1 MKIISKI
8 YFLLLLVSFLSL
20 QIYGENNYK
29 QKKILVVVQGSSQ
42 LTNLAMGDGRQLAQL
57 LGHFNTITEVLGV
70 DEYKASSINNYDYIF
85 YLGFYQKNYV
95 PASFINDIVK
105 TNKPLIWINTGFIEF
120 STKYNTSDLYGF
132 KVAKL
137 DTASIFDFV
146 KSDNKSFTKGEG
158 NINLI
163 EISDHNKVEIIATAI
178 SSKKKIEAPYIIKSK
193 NLVYIADSPFAYA
206 NSTDRYL
213 LFADYLHEIL
223 NEHHEESHSAIV
235 RIEDVTPLDD
245 PEKIRDITDYLSE
258 RGIPFL
264 IGVVPFYV
272 DPIGGVRISLS
283 DKPDMADALRYVEYN
298 GGTIV
303 MHGVTHQY
311 KDVTA
316 SDFEFWDANLNLPIQ
331 DENANLINRKIE
343 MGLSEFS
350 KNGLHPLL
358 WETPHYTASN
368 ILYKTISEYFSTA
381 IEQRLSIENPDYS
394 QFFPYVIYNDLYGQK
409 IYPENLG
416 YIPLDPNPKAIK
428 QAVDDII
435 KGAEAHLYV
444 RDGFAS
450 FFFHSFLD
458 IKILEELVDKIESL
472 GYTFLNLKDEINS
485 VKSKKQILLSGS
497 QNYSFV
503 VDDQY
508 VTETYFDQD
517 GKIKQ
522 KKNADKRTIGSIS
535 KKINLKP
542 GEYYQAELTEF
553 ITSEPGFLENIFQ
566 NVSNKYDEIFDL
578 DENWNELRVAI
589 LWNHYAK
596 GAAYNDQASLAS
608 VFQSVNVTVDTIF
621 SDQHIDLGK
630 YNLLIVP
637 YTSVEPLN
645 PTDYNII
652 TNFVK
657 GGGNI
662 ITDTKNYLSEELGI
676 RYTSTQIKVEG
687 IRDNIFHEEKIVW
700 NDPELV
706 NKFETN
712 DVDEIFCFDQATEF
726 PMVIGKKYG
735 NGKVIYISSKFDPH
749 SQLGY
754 SHYPYMLEYVRNY
767 FQLKPTIK
775 KNSLEVYFD
784 PGFRSKISIEKLVK
798 QWVKQGIRIIHAA
811 GWHQYPKYTY
821 DYKTLIK
828 LAHANGI
835 LVYAW
840 LEPPQVSQK
849 FWVEHPEWREK
860 NYLGEDVRPSWRYP
874 VALTDARCVNTMKNE
889 FVRFL
894 NKYDWDGVNLAEL
907 YFEAGS
913 GFESP
918 TLFTPMHPSAQKEV
932 KEKYNID
939 LTKVFEPTSKYY
951 WKNNPQVRKTVVDYR
966 VNKLNQVYET
976 LLTSFQTIV
985 DRKKGFQ
992 IIVTAMDS
1000 YGSPE
1005 LREYIADDMDNVLK
1019 LQKKYNFMLQVEDP
1033 QNLWSTNP
1041 ARYYDIGKQYL
1052 EKFNDKSKLML
1063 DLNILKFRNEN
1074 DVIPFPTLTQTG
1086 TESFHMVRS
1095 ASLGA
1100 PRLTI
1105 YSESSINP
1113 QDLYF
1118 MPYALASEV
1127 KYKVT
1132 RDGFEYYS
1140 PTSFTLELPKS
1151 VMSISLNNNTISPG
1165 RNNSFII
1172 PAGTHLINFNK
1183 SDDQFNPTEL
1193 QTKVLSFTGNLV
1205 SIKYGYQDLSFTY
1218 ESDTRTIISLNRMP
1232 TFVKVDGKDFSFK
1245 IMKGDDCFSIFLP
1258 VGSHNVELTVGD
1270 AFSKG
1275 VNLTSFW
1282 SSTSIALFGTLS
1294 IALLLI
1300 MYLSVKYLNRKYRLQ
1315 EIKQ

>member
-1 MKIISKI
+1 MKIISKK
-8 YFLLLLVSFLSL
+8 YFLILLLSFLSL
-20 QIYGENNYK
+20 QIFCKDNYK
-29 QKKILVVVQGSSQ
+29 QKRVLVVVQGTSQ

-57 LGHFNTITEVLGV
+57 LGHFNTITDVIGV
-70 DEYKASSINNYDYIF
+70 DEYKSSSINNYDYIF
-85 YLGFYQKNYV
+85 YIGFYLNNSV
-95 PASFINDIVK
+95 PITFLNDIVK
-105 TNKPLIWINTGFIEF
+105 TNKPLIWINTGFIKF
-120 STKYNTSDLYGF
+120 SDRINTLDLFGF
-132 KVAKL
+132 KVTKL

-146 KSDNKSFTKGEG
+146 KSNNESFTKGEG

-163 EISDHNKVEIIATAI
+163 EISDYSKVKIIATAL
-178 SSKKKIEAPYIIKSK
+178 STKKKNEVPYIVKSN

-223 NEHHEESHSAIV
+223 NEQHEESHTAIV

-245 PEKIRDITDYLSE
+245 PDKIRDITDYLSE
-258 RGIPFL
+258 KGIPFL

-272 DPIGGVRISLS
+272 DPIEGIRIGLS
-283 DKPDMADALRYVEYN
+283 EKPDMADALRYAEIN

-303 MHGVTHQY
+303 MHGITHQY

-331 DENANLINRKIE
+331 DEKATLISRKIE

-350 KNGLHPLL
+350 KNGLHPLV

-368 ILYKTISEYFSTA
+368 IFYKTISGYFSSV

-394 QFFPYVIYNDLYGQK
+394 QFFPYIINKDMYGQK

-416 YIPLDPNPKAIK
+416 YIPLDPDPKAVK
-428 QAVDDII
+428 KAVNEILR
-435 KGAEAHLYV
+435 GAELNLNV

-458 IKILEELVDKIESL
+458 LEILNELVDGIEKL
-472 GYTFLNLKDEINS
+472 GYTFLNVKDEINS
-485 VKSKKQILLSGS
+485 VKSKKQILLSGT
-497 QNYSFV
+497 QNYSLI

-508 VTETYFDQD
+508 LSESYYNQD
-517 GKIKQ
+517 GRLI
-522 KKNADKRTIGSIS
+522 KKNTVDKRIIGTIS

-542 GEYYQAELTEF
+542 GEYYKAELAEF
-553 ITSEPGFLENIFQ
+553 FKTEPGFLENIFQ
-566 NVSNKYDEIFDL
+566 SVSQKYDEIFDIE
-578 DENWNELRVAI
+578 ENWSEPRIVI

-608 VFQSVNVTVDTIF
+608 VFQSVNLIVDTIF
-621 SDQHIDLGK
+621 SNQNIDLGK

-637 YTSVEPLN
+637 YTSVESLKPN
-645 PTDYNII
+645 DYNII

-657 GGGNI
+657 SGGNI

-676 RYTSTQIKVEG
+676 KYTSTQIKVEG
-687 IRDNIFHEEKIVW
+687 IRDNNFHEEKIVW

-754 SHYPYMLEYVRNY
+754 SHYPFLLEYVRKY
-767 FQLKPTIK
+767 FQLKPIIK
-775 KNSLEVYFD
+775 KNNIEVYFD
-784 PGFRSKISIEKLVK
+784 PGFRSKVSIEKLIK

-849 FWVEHPEWREK
+849 FWADHPEWREK

-874 VALTDARCVNTMKNE
+874 VALTDAQCVNTMKDE
-889 FVRFL
+889 FVKFL
-894 NKYDWDGVNLAEL
+894 ESNDWDGVNLAEL
-907 YFEAGS
+907 YFEAGL
-913 GFESP
+913 GFKGP
-918 TLFTPMHPSAQKEV
+918 TLFTPMHSSAQKEV
-932 KEKYNID
+932 KEKYGFD
-939 LTKVFEPTSKYY
+939 LPKIFDTTSKYY
-951 WKNNPQVRKTVVDYR
+951 WENNSQVRKSIIDYR

-976 LLTSFQTIV
+976 LLNSFQEIAN
-985 DRKKGFQ
+985 RKKGFQ

-1005 LREYIADDMDNVLK
+1005 LREYIADDMGNVLK
-1019 LQKKYNFMLQVEDP
+1019 LQKKYNFVLQVEDP
-1033 QNLWSTNP
+1033 QHLWSTNP
-1041 ARYYDIGKQYL
+1041 NRYFDIGKQYL
-1052 EKFNDKSKLML
+1052 EKIGDKNKLML

-1100 PRLTI
+1100 SRLTI
-1105 YSESSINP
+1105 YSESSVNP
-1113 QDLYF
+1113 QDLYY

-1127 KYKVT
+1127 KYKVVK
-1132 RDGFEYYS
+1132 GGIEYYS

-1151 VMSISLNNNTISPG
+1151 VTSISLNNNTISSG

-1172 PAGTHLINFNK
+1172 PAGINLVKFNT

-1193 QTKVLSFTGNLV
+1193 QTNVLSLSGNLL
-1205 SIKYGYQDLSFTY
+1205 SINYGYQDIYFTY
-1218 ESDTRTIISLNRMP
+1218 ESDSKAIISLNRVP
-1232 TFVKVDGKDFSFK
+1232 TEVTVDGKNYEFK
-1245 IMKGDDCFSIFLP
+1245 IMEGGDCFSIFLP
-1258 VGSHNVELTVGD
+1258 AGKHNVDLTVGD

-1282 SSTSIALFGTLS
+1282 SSTGIALFGTLS
-1294 IALLLI
+1294 IVLLLI

-1315 EIKQ
+1315 EIEQ

>member
-8 YFLLLLVSFLSL
+8 YFLILLISFLSL
-20 QIYGENNYK
+20 QIFGENNYK
-29 QKKILVVVQGSSQ
+29 QKGVLVVVQGTSE

-57 LGHFNTITEVLGV
+57 LGHFNTITDVIGV
-70 DEYKASSINNYDYIF
+70 DEYKSSSINNYDYIF
-85 YLGFYQKNYV
+85 YIGFYLNNSV
-95 PASFINDIVK
+95 PITFLNDIVK
-105 TNKPLIWINTGFIEF
+105 TNKPTTWINTGFIEF
-120 STKYNTSDLYGF
+120 SNKINTLDLFGF
-132 KVAKL
+132 KVTKL
-137 DTASIFDFV
+137 DTASMFDLV
-146 KSDNKSFTKGEG
+146 KSNNKSFTKGEG
-158 NINLI
+158 NINMI
-163 EISDHNKVEIIATAI
+163 EISDYNKVEIIATAI
-178 SSKKKIEAPYIIKSK
+178 SSKKKHEVPYIVKSN

-223 NEHHEESHSAIV
+223 NEQHEESHTAIV

-245 PEKIRDITDYLSE
+245 PDKIRDITDYLSE

-272 DPIGGVRISLS
+272 DPIEGIRISLS
-283 DKPDMADALRYVEYN
+283 EKPDMADALRYAEIN

-303 MHGVTHQY
+303 MHGITHQY

-331 DENANLINRKIE
+331 DEKANLISRKIE
-343 MGLSEFS
+343 MGLSEYS

-368 ILYKTISEYFSTA
+368 IFYETISNYFSSA
-381 IEQRLSIENPDYS
+381 IEQRLSIENPDYC
-394 QFFPYVIYNDLYGQK
+394 QFFPYIIYKDLYGQK

-416 YIPLDPNPKAIK
+416 YIPLNLDPKEVKKSVVEILSGAKAN
-428 QAVDDII
+428 
-435 KGAEAHLYV
+435 LNV

-458 IKILEELVDKIESL
+458 IDILKELIDEIEKM

-485 VKSKKQILLSGS
+485 VKSKKQILLSGT
-497 QNYSFV
+497 QNYSLI

-517 GKIKQ
+517 GKIKE
-522 KKNADKRTIGSIS
+522 KKIADKRTIGTIS

-542 GEYYQAELTEF
+542 GEYYNAELTEF
-553 ITSEPGFLENIFQ
+553 LKSEPGFLENLFQ
-566 NVSNKYDEIFDL
+566 NVSNKYDEIFDIN
-578 DENWNELRVAI
+578 ENWNEPRVVI
-589 LWNHYAK
+589 LWNHFAK

-608 VFQSVNVTVDTIF
+608 VFQSVNLIVDTIF
-621 SDQHIDLGK
+621 SNQHIDLGN

-637 YTSVEPLN
+637 YTAVESLK

-657 GGGNI
+657 SGGNV

-676 RYTSTQIKVEG
+676 KYTSTQIKVVG
-687 IRDNIFHEEKIVW
+687 IRDNNFHEEKIVW
-700 NDPELV
+700 SDQELV

-712 DVDEIFCFDQATEF
+712 DVEEVFCFDQATEF

-735 NGKVIYISSKFDPH
+735 DGKVIYISSKFDPH

-754 SHYPYMLEYVRNY
+754 SHYPYLLEYVRQY
-767 FQLKPTIK
+767 FHLKPTIK
-775 KNSLEVYFD
+775 KNNLEVYFD

-849 FWVEHPEWREK
+849 FWADHPEWREK

-874 VALTDARCVNTMKNE
+874 VALTDAQCVNNMKNE
-889 FVRFL
+889 FVKFL
-894 NKYDWDGVNLAEL
+894 ENYDWDGVNLAEL
-907 YFEAGS
+907 YFEAGL

-918 TLFTPMHPSAQKEV
+918 TLFTPMHSSAQKEV
-932 KEKYNID
+932 KEKYGID
-939 LTKVFEPTSKYY
+939 LPKIFDTTSKYY
-951 WKNNPQVRKTVVDYR
+951 WENNSQVRKSVIDYR
-966 VNKLNQVYET
+966 VKKLNQVYEI
-976 LLTSFQTIV
+976 LLNSFQEIAN
-985 DRKKGFQ
+985 RKKGFQ

-1005 LREYIADDMDNVLK
+1005 LREYIADDMDNILK
-1019 LQKKYNFMLQVEDP
+1019 LQKKYNFILQVEDP
-1033 QNLWSTNP
+1033 QHLWSTNP
-1041 ARYYDIGKQYL
+1041 NRYFDIGKLYL
-1052 EKFNDKSKLML
+1052 EKISDKSKLML

-1074 DVIPFPTLTQTG
+1074 DIIQFPTLTQTG

-1105 YSESSINP
+1105 YSESSVNP
-1113 QDLYF
+1113 QDLYY

-1127 KYKVT
+1127 KYKVVK
-1132 RDGFEYYS
+1132 DGIEYYS
-1140 PTSFTLELPKS
+1140 PTSFTLELPKR
-1151 VMSISLNNNTISPG
+1151 VTSISLNNNTISPG

-1172 PAGTHLINFNK
+1172 PAGINLVKFNT

-1193 QTKVLSFTGNLV
+1193 QTKILSFSGNLL
-1205 SIKYGYQDLSFTY
+1205 SIKYGYQDLLFTY
-1218 ESDTRTIISLNRMP
+1218 ESDTRTIISLNRVP
-1232 TFVKVDGKDFSFK
+1232 TEVTVDGKNYKFK
-1245 IMKGDDCFSIFLP
+1245 IMEGEDCFSIFLP
-1258 VGSHNVELTVGD
+1258 VGTHNVDLTVGD

-1282 SSTSIALFGTLS
+1282 SSTSIALFGTFS
-1294 IALLLI
+1294 IVLLLI
-1300 MYLSVKYLNRKYRLQ
+1300 MYLSVKYLNHKYRLQ

>member
-1 MKIISKI
+1 MKIISKK
-8 YFLLLLVSFLSL
+8 YFLLLFLTILSL
-20 QIYGENNYK
+20 QIFGESNYK
-29 QKKILVVVQGSSQ
+29 QKKILVIVQGNSQ

-57 LGHFNTITEVLGV
+57 LGHFNTITDVIGV

-85 YLGFYQKNYV
+85 YIGFYQKNSV
-95 PASFINDIVK
+95 PTSFINDIVK
-105 TNKPLIWINTGFIEF
+105 TIKPLTWINTGFIEF
-120 STKYNTSDLYGF
+120 SAKINTSDLYGF
-132 KVAKL
+132 KVTKL

-146 KSDNKSFTKGEG
+146 KSNNKSFTKGEG

-178 SSKKKIEAPYIIKSK
+178 SSKKKREAPYIIKSK

-223 NEHHEESHSAIV
+223 NEHHEECHTAII

-245 PEKIRDITDYLSE
+245 PDKIRDITDYLSE

-272 DPIGGVRISLS
+272 DPIGGIRISLS
-283 DKPDMADALRYVEYN
+283 EKPDMADALRYAEIN

-303 MHGVTHQY
+303 MHGITHQY

-316 SDFEFWDANLNLPIQ
+316 MDFEFWDANLNLPIQ
-331 DENANLINRKIE
+331 DENASLIHRKIE

-358 WETPHYTASN
+358 WETPHYTASS
-368 ILYKTISEYFSTA
+368 ILYKTISKYFSSA

-394 QFFPYVIYNDLYGQK
+394 QFFPYVIYKDLYSQK

-416 YIPLDPNPKAIK
+416 YIPLDTDPISTKN
-428 QAVDDII
+428 AVDEIL
-435 KGAEAHLYV
+435 KGAKANLYV

-458 IKILEELVDKIESL
+458 IKILQELVDGIEKM
-472 GYTFLNLKDEINS
+472 GYTFLNLKDEVNS
-485 VKSKKQILLSGS
+485 VKSKKQILLSGTQHFS
-497 QNYSFV
+497 LMI
-503 VDDQY
+503 DDQY
-508 VTETYFDQD
+508 LTETYYDQD

-522 KKNADKRTIGSIS
+522 KKISDKRIVGTIS
-535 KKINLKP
+535 KKINLKS
-542 GEYYQAELTEF
+542 GEYYKVELTEF
-553 ITSEPGFLENIFQ
+553 LKSEPGFLENIFQ
-566 NVSNKYDEIFDL
+566 IVSNKYDEIFDIE
-578 DENWNELRVAI
+578 ENWSEPRAVI
-589 LWNHYAK
+589 LWNHYAR

-608 VFQSVNVTVDTIF
+608 VFQSINIAIDTIYVN
-621 SDQHIDLGK
+621 QKLDLQK

-637 YTSVEPLN
+637 YSSVESLK

-652 TNFVK
+652 TSFVK
-657 GGGNI
+657 SGGNI

-676 RYTSTQIKVEG
+676 KFTSTQIKVEG
-687 IRDNIFHEEKIVW
+687 IRDNNFHEEKIVW

-712 DVDEIFCFDQATEF
+712 NVDEIFCFDQATEF

-735 NGKVIYISSKFDPH
+735 DGKVIYISSKFDPH

-754 SHYPYMLEYVRNY
+754 SHYPYLLEYVRKY
-767 FQLKPTIK
+767 FQLKPIIK

-821 DYKTLIK
+821 DYKTLIE

-840 LEPPQVSQK
+840 LEPPQLSQK
-849 FWVEHPEWREK
+849 FWADNPEWREK
-860 NYLGEDVRPSWRYP
+860 NYLGDDVRPSWRYP
-874 VALTDARCVNTMKNE
+874 VALTDAQCVNTMKNE
-889 FVRFL
+889 FVKFL
-894 NKYDWDGVNLAEL
+894 ESYDWDGVNLAEL

-918 TLFTPMHPSAQKEV
+918 TLFTPMHSSAQKEV

-939 LTKVFEPTSKYY
+939 LSKIFEPTSKYY
-951 WKNNPQVRKTVVDYR
+951 WANNPQVRKIVVNYR
-966 VNKLNQVYET
+966 VNKLNEVYET
-976 LLTSFQTIV
+976 LLTAFLNIA

-1005 LREYIADDMDNVLK
+1005 LREYIADDMDNILK
-1019 LQKKYNFMLQVEDP
+1019 LQKKYNFILQVEDP
-1033 QNLWSTNP
+1033 QHLWSTNP
-1041 ARYYDIGKQYL
+1041 TRYHEIGKQYL
-1052 EKFNDKSKLML
+1052 EKIGDKSNLML

-1113 QDLYF
+1113 QDLYY
-1118 MPYALASEV
+1118 MPYALASGV
-1127 KYKVT
+1127 KYKAT
-1132 RDGFEYYS
+1132 KNGFEYYS

-1151 VMSISLNNNTISPG
+1151 VISISLNNNTISPG

-1172 PAGTHLINFNK
+1172 PAGIHLINFNK
-1183 SDDQFNPTEL
+1183 SDEQFNPTEL
-1193 QTKVLSFTGNLV
+1193 QTKILSFSGNLL
-1205 SIKYGYQDLSFTY
+1205 SINYGYQDLSFTY
-1218 ESDTRTIISLNRMP
+1218 ESDTRTIISLNRVP
-1232 TFVKVDGKDFSFK
+1232 TLVKVDGKNYSFK
-1245 IMKGDDCFSIFLP
+1245 IMEGDDCFSIFLP
-1258 VGSHNVELTVGD
+1258 VGSHNVDLVVGD
-1270 AFSKG
+1270 TFSKG

-1282 SSTSIALFGTLS
+1282 SSTGIAFFGILS
-1294 IALLLI
+1294 IALLVI
-1300 MYLSVKYLNRKYRLQ
+1300 MYLSVKYLNHKYRLQ

>member
-1 MKIISKI
+1 MKIISKK
-8 YFLLLLVSFLSL
+8 YLLLIFLAFLTL
-20 QIYGENNYK
+20 QIFGESNYK
-29 QKKILVVVQGSSQ
+29 QKKILVVVQGNSQ

-57 LGHFNTITEVLGV
+57 LGHFNTITNVIGV
-70 DEYKASSINNYDYIF
+70 DDYKSSSINNYDYIF
-85 YLGFYQKNYV
+85 YLGFYQKNLV

-120 STKYNTSDLYGF
+120 SAKYNTSDLYGF
-132 KVAKL
+132 KVSKL

-146 KSDNKSFTKGEG
+146 KSNNKSFTKGEG

-178 SSKKKIEAPYIIKSK
+178 SSKKKTEAPYIIKSK

-283 DKPDMADALRYVEYN
+283 DKPDMVDALHYVEYN

-331 DENANLINRKIE
+331 DEDANLINRKIE
-343 MGLSEFS
+343 MGLGEFS

-394 QFFPYVIYNDLYGQK
+394 QFFPYVIYKDLYGQK

-428 QAVDDII
+428 KAVDDII
-435 KGAEAHLYV
+435 KGAEANLYV

-458 IKILEELVDKIESL
+458 IKILEELVDKIENL
-472 GYTFLNLKDEINS
+472 GYTFINLKDEINS

-508 VTETYFDQD
+508 ITETYFDQD

-542 GEYYQAELTEF
+542 GEYYTAELTEF
-553 ITSEPGFLENIFQ
+553 YKSEPGFLENIFQ

-578 DENWNELRVAI
+578 DENWNELRVVI

-621 SDQHIDLGK
+621 SGQHIDLSK

-637 YTSVEPLN
+637 YTSVESLK

-652 TNFVK
+652 TGFVK
-657 GGGNI
+657 SGGNI

-676 RYTSTQIKVEG
+676 KYTSTQIKVEG

-700 NDPELV
+700 SDPELV

-726 PMVIGKKYG
+726 PMVIGKKHG

-754 SHYPYMLEYVRNY
+754 SHYPYLLEYVRKY
-767 FQLKPTIK
+767 FKLKPTIK

-828 LAHANGI
+828 LAHSNGI

-840 LEPPQVSQK
+840 LEPPQVSLK
-849 FWVEHPEWREK
+849 FWVDHPEWREK
-860 NYLGEDVRPSWRYP
+860 NFLGEDVRPSWRYP
-874 VALTDARCVNTMKNE
+874 VALTDAQCVNTMKNE
-889 FVRFL
+889 FVKFL
-894 NKYDWDGVNLAEL
+894 QSYDWDGVNLAEL

-913 GFESP
+913 GFKSP
-918 TLFTPMHPSAQKEV
+918 NLFTPMHHSAQQEV

-939 LTKVFEPTSKYY
+939 LTKIFEPTSKYY
-951 WKNNPQVRKTVVDYR
+951 WENNPQVRKTVVDYR
-966 VNKLNQVYET
+966 VNKLNEVYET
-976 LLTSFQTIV
+976 LLTSFQTIA

-1005 LREYIADDMDNVLK
+1005 LREYIADDTDNVLK
-1019 LQKKYNFMLQVEDP
+1019 LQRKYDFILQVEDP

-1041 ARYYDIGKQYL
+1041 TRYYDIGKQYL
-1052 EKFNDKSKLML
+1052 EKISDKSKLML

-1100 PRLTI
+1100 PRLTV
-1105 YSESSINP
+1105 YSESSVNP
-1113 QDLYF
+1113 QDLYY

-1132 RDGFEYYS
+1132 KDGFEYYS

-1151 VMSISLNNNTISPG
+1151 VTSISLNNNTISPG

-1172 PAGTHLINFNK
+1172 PAGTHLINFNQ

-1193 QTKVLSFTGNLV
+1193 QTNVLSFNGNLL
-1205 SIKYGYQDLSFTY
+1205 SINYGYQDLSFTY
-1218 ESDTRTIISLNRMP
+1218 ESDTRTIISLNRIP

-1258 VGSHNVELTVGD
+1258 VGRHNVELTVGD
-1270 AFSKG
+1270 TFSKG

-1282 SSTSIALFGTLS
+1282 SSTGIALFGTLS
-1294 IALLLI
+1294 IVLLLI
-1300 MYLSVKYLNRKYRLQ
+1300 MYLSVKYLNHKYRLQ